1 MILSA
6 ATAGH
11 LLALLLA
18 FGSFSLAHRVLTL
31 FPTED
36 HAPLQLALPLGAV
49 SVTAGHLLEDSVPPV
64 ITAFCTALAL
74 STLIGVLLESSPRD
88 GGVEYP
94 R

>member
-1 MILSA
+1 MILP
-6 ATAGH
+6 AGH

-36 HAPLQLALPLGAV
+36 HAPLQLSLPLGAV
-49 SVTAGHLLEDSVPPV
+49 SVTAGHLLGGTVPPV

-74 STLIGVLLESSPRD
+74 STLIGVLLESSPPLSR
-88 GGVEYP
+88 GEYP